1 MGWLQVQ
8 LSRRQSHDLLA
19 MAPVELMRFIC
30 NEETVSIRTYGF
42 NVLKP
47 IPVSHEEEEESLH
60 LSSQLR
66 ADQMPNPPREVQL
79 TDDFFL
85 DSHHHV

>member
-1 MGWLQVQ
+1 MGWLQVR

-47 IPVSHEEEEESLH
+47 IPVSHEG
-60 LSSQLR
+60 
-66 ADQMPNPPREVQL
+66 
-79 TDDFFL
+79 T
-85 DSHHHV
+85 